1 MDFNSYSNVILN
13 DERVDWYGEEI
24 PIGLLTNK
32 VRVWCEMVI
41 HQITLIEMEISEI
54 KTGKLKQRKK
64 EYVDLLML
72 NVKRAPYVLN
82 GDPLLTKKRKIE
94 ENTVKNKV
102 KKTVKT
108 KKETNTKT
116 TKNSKLIFGK

>member
-72 NVKRAPYVLN
+72 NVKRETYVLN